1 MPGRLLVVAV
11 LMVTLGA
18 CSDGGD
24 DEDAA
29 AEDDTTTTTSTT
41 DDTDN
46 SDTGTTDEEPD
57 DGRPLSADEAKAVEL
72 FVQQF
77 GSYDDPNGLQFT
89 AEEALCAAEASVEAL
104 GMERLV
110 ELGFDPEAADLGG
123 LDDTLTA
130 AESDAMYQAI
140 AGCIDLE
147 TQLAAM
153 FEQSGMTEDVA
164 RCVAQ
169 RYLDTGLAEQAIAG
183 DYDPALNEEID
194 AALTEATEA
203 CES

>member
-1 MPGRLLVVAV
+1 MPGRLLAAAAV

-29 AEDDTTTTTSTT
+29 AEDDTTTTSTT
-41 DDTDN
+41 A
-46 SDTGTTDEEPD
+46 PD
-57 DGRPLSADEAKAVEL
+57 DEARAVEL

-110 ELGFDPEAADLGG
+110 ELGFDPDAPDLGG

-183 DYDPALNEEID
+183 DYDEALNEEID